1 MSWTHGELVE
11 ALGRYEQACIDAGMT
26 EKSVHSYWDYAS
38 RFLRWRM
45 GEYRPQGSTRPARRG
60 TFRPASTSDL
70 AEEAKE
76 YVVDLESA
84 GRQQAAI
91 DTYFRHAM
99 FFVRWLDGK
108 FVPGGRL
115 TGRIPER

>member
-11 ALGRYEQACIDAGMT
+11 ALGRYELACIDAGMT

-38 RFLRWRM
+38 RFLNWRT
-45 GEYRPQGSTRPARRG
+45 GEYQPRGSTRPPRRG
-60 TFRPASTSDL
+60 TFQPASTSDL
-70 AEEAKE
+70 AEEAKL
-76 YVVDLESA
+76 YVDDLEAA

-91 DTYFRHAM
+91 DTYYRHAM

-108 FVPGGRL
+108 FMPGGRL
-115 TGRIPER
+115 TGRVPER